1 VSDFRRFN
9 LLFPLRSAKGLL
21 LFITHLPEYLLHHT
35 DHIALQFVSRSSTPI
50 SEVPSDLSD
59 EFTSDIDEVTPTS
72 STSSPTP
79 RLRTRKRKY
88 RATTLWSYA
97 GDPIPGVE
105 PLRGTGNRQLWYCNY
120 AECAQYSVTTTSGA
134 RHHLKSIHEIYVD
147 EEPSTTAKKA
157 KQTDILIQI
166 GKQQLQRQQQEG
178 QSVRNYLKAAA
189 DKATVRRALLRL
201 IVRHDLPLTLPTW
214 NETHTLVHSINY
226 MASGILWHAHST
238 TAYQILQVF
247 EVKRQQLKQQLQR
260 SQSRIHITT
269 DTWHSPNHK
278 EFQAVTAH
286 WLGADNKLHKALISL
301 PEMEAGHAGVKVTEK
316 LLTVL
321 DNYSLKD
328 QLGYITA

>member
-1 VSDFRRFN
+1 VALATGN
-9 LLFPLRSAKGLL
+9 CGTA
-21 LFITHLPEYLLHHT
+21 ITQNVRNT
-35 DHIALQFVSRSSTPI
+35 ALQPPLALGIISSQ
-50 SEVPSDLSD
+50 SMR
-59 EFTSDIDEVTPTS
+59 FTSMKSLQPQRRRQSKRTYLYRLAS
-72 STSSPTP
+72 SSLKGSN
-79 RLRTRKRKY
+79 RK
-88 RATTLWSYA
+88 
-97 GDPIPGVE
+97 G
-105 PLRGTGNRQLWYCNY
+105 
-120 AECAQYSVTTTSGA
+120 
-134 RHHLKSIHEIYVD
+134 
-147 EEPSTTAKKA
+147 
-157 KQTDILIQI
+157 
-166 GKQQLQRQQQEG
+166 QR
-178 QSVRNYLKAAA
+178 VWTYLKAAA
-189 DKATVRRALLRL
+189 DTATVRRALLRL

-226 MASGILWHAHST
+226 MASGTLWHAHST